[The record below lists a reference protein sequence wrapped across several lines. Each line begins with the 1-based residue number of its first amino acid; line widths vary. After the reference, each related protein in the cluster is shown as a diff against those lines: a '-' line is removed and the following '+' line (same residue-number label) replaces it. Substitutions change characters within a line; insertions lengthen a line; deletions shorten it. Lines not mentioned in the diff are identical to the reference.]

1 MLRLKANVVAKCDE
15 CGATRKEQ
23 ASGGPSAESALARLV
38 QEGWRIGE
46 RPFEDGCR
54 CPACAEAQDARRG
67 RR

>member
-23 ASGGPSAESALARLV
+23 AAGGSSVESALGRLED
-38 QEGWRIGE
+38 EGWRIGE

-54 CPACAEAQDARRG
+54 CPACAEADAAKRG
-67 RR
+67 RS